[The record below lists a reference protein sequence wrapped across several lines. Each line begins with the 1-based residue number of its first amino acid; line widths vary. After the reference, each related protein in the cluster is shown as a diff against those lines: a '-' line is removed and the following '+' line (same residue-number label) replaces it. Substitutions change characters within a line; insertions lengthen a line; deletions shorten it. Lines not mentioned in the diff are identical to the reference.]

1 MSLENLVQKIPPE
14 VTEIAEVTYEFSGL
28 AFGLMAAT
36 GFLMEKRRL
45 GSVIGVAGS
54 LGLVAKTAM
63 DIYGMTIGATDMS
76 NLAGDAGGLMITLL
90 SIREAMKRHG
100 ST

>member
-1 MSLENLVQKIPPE
+1 MSLENLVQNIPTE
-14 VTEIAEVTYEFSGL
+14 VTEIAEVAYEYSGL

-36 GFLMEKRRL
+36 GFLMENKKL

-63 DIYGMTIGATDMS
+63 DIYGITIGATDMS
-76 NLAGDAGGLMITLL
+76 NLAGDAGGVMITLL
-90 SIREAMKRHG
+90 SMREAMKRHD
-100 ST
+100 SP